1 MKAVSFMLSVDWIAM
16 MSVELLIKSNSLTMC
31 LEAFVGLW
39 MCLVLGD
46 EAELTSLF
54 LHNTIALHEF
64 SMYMRMCLG

>member
-1 MKAVSFMLSVDWIAM
+1 
-16 MSVELLIKSNSLTMC
+16 MC

-54 LHNTIALHEF
+54 PHNKIALQEL